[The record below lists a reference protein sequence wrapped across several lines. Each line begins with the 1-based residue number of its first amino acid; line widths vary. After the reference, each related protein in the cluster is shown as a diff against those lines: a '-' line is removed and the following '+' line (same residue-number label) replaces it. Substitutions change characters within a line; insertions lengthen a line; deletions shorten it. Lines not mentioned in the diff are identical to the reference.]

1 MDKRKNFVR
10 LAENRVNKAISSLR
24 LVANLS
30 NRSLYDYS
38 TGDIKKIISALNK
51 EVSSIKQKFDTK
63 KSNRDDK
70 SFRL

>member
-30 NRSLYDYS
+30 NRSLYEYN
-38 TGDIKKIISALNK
+38 TGDIKKIISALNN
-51 EVSSIKQKFDTK
+51 EISSIKQKFDTK

>member
-10 LAENRVNKAISSLR
+10 LAENRVNKAISSLK

-30 NRSLYDYS
+30 NRSLYDYN

-51 EVSSIKQKFDTK
+51 EVSNIKQKFDTK

>member
-10 LAENRVNKAISSLR
+10 LAENRVNKAISSLK

-30 NRSLYDYS
+30 NRSLYDYN

-51 EVSSIKQKFDTK
+51 EVSNIKQKFDTK
-63 KSNRDDK
+63 KSNLDDK